1 MIVRSLV
8 SNCFLV
14 SGCERGALMQIN
26 DAAKPRLLIINFVDH
41 AALWQL
47 VDCAESAGVGMMSK

>member
-1 MIVRSLV
+1 
-8 SNCFLV
+8 
-14 SGCERGALMQIN
+14 MQIN